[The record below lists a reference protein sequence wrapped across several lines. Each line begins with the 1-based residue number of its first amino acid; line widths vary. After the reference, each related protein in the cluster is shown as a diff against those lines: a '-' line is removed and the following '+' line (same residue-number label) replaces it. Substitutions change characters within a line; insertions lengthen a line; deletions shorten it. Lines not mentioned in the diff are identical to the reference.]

1 MALHLKIT
9 GALLI
14 ALSMIHIPFP
24 KYFQWRKE
32 LETLSLINRQMM
44 YIHTFFI
51 GLVVFLMGI
60 LCLTSSQELLNTSLG
75 NKLSLGLGIFWGVR
89 LFSQFFGYSPKLW
102 QGKRFET
109 YMHILFSA
117 LWVYFSAV
125 FIIASGLG

>member
-24 KYFQWRKE
+24 RYFQWRKE

-51 GLVVFLMGI
+51 GLVVFLMGV

-75 NKLSLGLGIFWGVR
+75 NKLSLGLGVFWGVR

-109 YMHILFSA
+109 YMHIFFSA

-125 FIIASGLG
+125 FIMASHL